1 MDIVQYLIEL
11 LKTRKQIGIEGLG
24 TLYKKKIPGRY
35 DAETHSF
42 LPPSYVLEF
51 TTDQLENNNLVQFI
65 HSKRGISEEASK
77 YFISQFVTEV
87 NNGLASGEY
96 ALENLGTLTKQDDGT
111 IIFNQNQD
119 IDTGFEFYALPS
131 VVAEIPQTTN
141 PDAPISQETENVSSS
156 EPVTEPTQTTAELKE
171 PEIEQVQVPEFE
183 QEMKMVPTEEE
194 VAPELQESE
203 STVENEQIADEP
215 AQPITEVDAAET
227 IHEEV
232 ETVAEEELTAN
243 EEAEEEIIENEAT
256 DDEVFEEINEIDHQ
270 AYSNATADKIDVQE
284 NWDFDGDNVIVEKDI
299 QEEKFEETIQ
309 VDREID
315 LSASESDEAIKLTST
330 TKQWDFD
337 TVGNYRDEPTP
348 DTGKDVENTIS
359 EENSAEET
367 SKMPL
372 YMKLGIALLIIVL
385 AAALVYFI
393 KPEVFSSFS
402 KNDTNPDQKMAI
414 PIASNNLKTQQDSLS
429 FADSIMKNAEKAGLK
444 VEPAKDT
451 LAVTTTRT
459 EVSPKVTYDIIAA
472 AFAKE
477 SEVKEYIAYMKS
489 KGFEAKVADMP
500 GKIYKKISIASY
512 NNIDSAEKNVVRL
525 RKQLKNQK
533 IYVQKIKNN

>member
-77 YFISQFVTEV
+77 YFISQFVAEV

-111 IIFNQNQD
+111 IIFNQNQN

-183 QEMKMVPTEEE
+183 QEMKMIPTEEE
-194 VAPELQESE
+194 VTPELQESE

-243 EEAEEEIIENEAT
+243 EEAEGEIIENEAT

-315 LSASESDEAIKLTST
+315 LPASESDEAIKLTST

-367 SKMPL
+367 TKMPL

-451 LAVTTTRT
+451 LAVTTTKT

>member
-77 YFISQFVTEV
+77 YFISQFVAEV

-111 IIFNQNQD
+111 IIFNQNQN

-141 PDAPISQETENVSSS
+141 PDAPISQETEKFSSS
-156 EPVTEPTQTTAELKE
+156 EPVAAPTQTNAELKE

-194 VAPELQESE
+194 VTPELQESE

-215 AQPITEVDAAET
+215 AQPTTEEDAVET

-256 DDEVFEEINEIDHQ
+256 DDEVFEEINEIDNQ

-315 LSASESDEAIKLTST
+315 LPASESDEAIKLTST

-348 DTGKDVENTIS
+348 DTGKDIENTIS

-367 SKMPL
+367 SKIPL

-451 LAVTTTRT
+451 LAVTTTKT